1 MLDDVWRWTRRA
13 ALPERPLE
21 HASARA
27 PGLAV
32 LIVCVIDSIALPS
45 KGSRQTLLREGVTV
59 CFSGVQTVLFV
70 WKADEGEKCSYL
82 VQSKF

>member
-13 ALPERPLE
+13 ALPGRPLE

-32 LIVCVIDSIALPS
+32 LIVSVINSIALPS
-45 KGSRQTLLREGVTV
+45 EGSRQTLLRGVTV